1 MGSNVIRN
9 FKVQWSKTLTA
20 TKEYTLNTIAY
31 DSLSV
36 WGKVFE
42 TTLNQVID
50 LQYGLL
56 TGSSAASVEI
66 PVTYRDFHEDR
77 TCPEFEAPHTASQYA
92 PSCGNRGCPG
102 TGCSGSNPC
111 NGCDP
116 NYWYRS
122 KWKNMLA
129 RNLDSYHKPQLG
141 KYCHSNA
148 YVKYWFRN
156 WDGSDGSGLCAKGD
170 STMPVYSHTHINNGA
185 WYKCPWDA
193 SGKNCY
199 SAWHRCDWDSLN
211 HITVPGDSISNGIG
225 NELTENDSTYT
236 TPNVH
241 FDTSFKNYVIQDS
254 LQFTLLNAA
263 TGTYQF
269 KKSGFWPLDGGRG
282 FANDSNW
289 SVDCACNDS
298 VYGSP
303 TYYYNRPKCKKSYW
317 PRHNYS
323 WTMEMQTSF
332 TMAPNMHF
340 SFAGD
345 DDLWLFLDDTLL
357 IDLGGPTNGGGD
369 SVCLDTIPRFKNYQ
383 KYRFSLFYCERH
395 SNQQNCCITTNMLV
409 FKTVQNQQ
417 RSWSRNYGTLQ

>member
-1 MGSNVIRN
+1 MKSMLVRLRNSKGVVMVVAMLIMLAVTAIGLGMITSAAMSSTIAKNYRNKLQSFYASDGQMTVLAQAVIDTLDSNWVGTPTAWDTSYKIEANRGKKYVTLTTDSLDAVGADSVHGASFKIIPSGSHYLIKEVTTTNNYVNVNGTSYLVANNGSSGALFDFPACSACTQCSPCAVCRGGVAISAYGNSKPVVSARTQLICYQTSACNVGDTTAWERYFIKKVITPTKYVGSNVIRN

-148 YVKYWFRN
+148 YVKYWL
-156 WDGSDGSGLCAKGD
+156 G
-170 STMPVYSHTHINNGA
+170 
-185 WYKCPWDA
+185 
-193 SGKNCY
+193 
-199 SAWHRCDWDSLN
+199 
-211 HITVPGDSISNGIG
+211 
-225 NELTENDSTYT
+225 
-236 TPNVH
+236 
-241 FDTSFKNYVIQDS
+241 
-254 LQFTLLNAA
+254 
-263 TGTYQF
+263 TGTGPTDQ
-269 KKSGFWPLDGGRG
+269 
-282 FANDSNW
+282 
-289 SVDCACNDS
+289 DCA
-298 VYGSP
+298 
-303 TYYYNRPKCKKSYW
+303 
-317 PRHNYS
+317 PR
-323 WTMEMQTSF
+323 
-332 TMAPNMHF
+332 A
-340 SFAGD
+340 
-345 DDLWLFLDDTLL
+345 
-357 IDLGGPTNGGGD
+357 I
-369 SVCLDTIPRFKNYQ
+369 
-383 KYRFSLFYCERH
+383 
-395 SNQQNCCITTNMLV
+395 
-409 FKTVQNQQ
+409 
-417 RSWSRNYGTLQ
+417 